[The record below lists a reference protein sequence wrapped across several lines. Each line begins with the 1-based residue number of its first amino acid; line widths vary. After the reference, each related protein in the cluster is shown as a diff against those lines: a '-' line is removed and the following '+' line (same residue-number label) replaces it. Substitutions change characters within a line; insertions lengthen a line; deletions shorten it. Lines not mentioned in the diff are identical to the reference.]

1 MKNYLFNKF
10 RSLKH
15 LTFFLGGIAF
25 GSGSLLISII
35 ALAVGF
41 ALDLALSLA
50 VSKTE
55 IKTGQSNDLLRR
67 SGEW

>member
-1 MKNYLFNKF
+1 MKKYLFNKF

-15 LTFFLGGIAF
+15 LVFFLGGIAF
-25 GSGSLLISII
+25 GSGSLLVSVL

-50 VSKTE
+50 VSKAE
-55 IKTGQSNDLLRR
+55 VASGQSPDPLWR
-67 SGEW
+67 SGVW